1 MRKLDRATGDWIGW
15 DRIARTGVAPGA
27 ARGTARAMTRA
38 MTGGGR
44 TVTAGAGRRGPD
56 VGFIGLGVMGSAM
69 AANLLATRP
78 LLVWNRTAAASDRL
92 ARAGADVAGSA
103 AEVFERCE
111 VVFLM
116 LSDEHATDDVVRSD
130 GTVELAGRLVV
141 QMSTVA
147 PEHSRA
153 VAARVRDGGGRYVE
167 APVSGSRQPAIDGE
181 LIAMVAGHDAD
192 VDRVTP
198 LLDPMCS
205 AVFPCGEVPGAL
217 TMKLA
222 VNTFLVTLV
231 TGLAES
237 FHFAEEH
244 GLDVRLL
251 EQILGAGPMASA
263 VSRAKAAKLVHQDW
277 TVHAAVPDVLK
288 NSRLVVQEA
297 RRSGNASPLMDV
309 CAQLFAETEALG
321 HDRADMAAVV
331 AALRSRTDRLRT
343 SPRDGD

>member
-1 MRKLDRATGDWIGW
+1 M
-15 DRIARTGVAPGA
+15 
-27 ARGTARAMTRA
+27 
-38 MTGGGR
+38 
-44 TVTAGAGRRGPD
+44 TAGAGRGEPD

-69 AANLLATRP
+69 AANLVATRP

-167 APVSGSRQPAIDGE
+167 APVSGSRQPAADGE
-181 LIAMVAGHDAD
+181 LVAMVAGDDAD
-192 VDRVTP
+192 VDRVAP

-205 AVFPCGEVPGAL
+205 AVFRCGQVPGAL

-222 VNTFLVTLV
+222 VNTVLITLV

-244 GLDVRLL
+244 GLDARLL

-263 VSRAKAAKLVHQDW
+263 VSRAKAAKLVHEDW

-297 RRSGNASPLMDV
+297 RRSGSASPLMDV

-331 AALRSRTDRLRT
+331 AALRSRTGRLRT
-343 SPRDGD
+343 SSRDGD